1 MEGMLSGPGSIS
13 ITLVSG
19 NEEATRANEGNVE
32 FYIGKTHLYF
42 YTSDSDDAAA
52 VLHKTFDAA
61 GDYTTRRLAF
71 QLSEGEVANIFS
83 DDATT
88 CTIYAISNL
97 PEELEEQLT
106 DQSSINEI
114 KQFPLETDF
123 SQGDF
128 SSFVMDAKGT
138 VTLDRSNSTM
148 TATTLS
154 MARAAV
160 KISLNVF
167 LAQSFYIPE
176 DGTYSPANAY
186 NINNIKLYNTLKR
199 GLVDGTVDDLS
210 DSDYITDYSNPLTK
224 SYFTTSYQGYKYYWY
239 TASSFYSYPCD
250 WSNEKN
256 RDVHATICVP
266 WKLTTSSGDIS
277 YKSYNYQIAIP
288 INTSIKNL
296 ERNKNYSIYVYL
308 SVLGGTLDGEVVT
321 PGDLALSYEVADWT
335 DDGTPIDTELDQSHY
350 LVVQDNT
357 FEVFNENSLTFEYQS
372 CDAVEAYVSEISY
385 VSTRYD
391 NDETIY
397 LYKANY
403 DESSN
408 SYNEVTDNEYNSLSD
423 HTSEVRKSKKDDI
436 IKYIDDH
443 VTTDMLTNK
452 PEASDNVD
460 DINGRITL
468 TSAVS
473 EIAEKLYRP
482 VKYTVVVVNGKDHN
496 QIRQTVT
503 ITQYPS
509 KYIEFGAG
517 GNVFVNGYY
526 ARLVPDAG
534 YTQDS
539 LPEGSSAN
547 GDGYKSYNFVTSTYD
562 ESNKYY
568 SSTENNLNTGIG
580 YGSTGTDATK
590 YASINSSYE
599 YVRGNINSTT
609 VSFKQTIDVHV
620 TAFSESDNY
629 FTINNGNDRKYY
641 KIGDPRIGGNFTN
654 MQSHSTSYTYK
665 GNELYEYYVK
675 GGTHTVT
682 TTTNNNNYGGYDN
695 RGNDKWGNDNNTT
708 TTTTTYYDRYVEPWP
723 DVDKIKVGGTTTS
736 YDEIISPLFKI
747 QSTYGAAVYAP
758 YFKVAQK
765 RCATYQE
772 AGYPAGR
779 WRLPTL
785 AEIAFIVKLQ
795 SASVIDLMFNKNEVG
810 YWTCTGSRIIADD
823 SFKYTAN
830 YDGTC
835 YVRCV
840 YDLWYWGSDQVK
852 PTHEFYPMPT
862 KQ

>member
-1 MEGMLSGPGSIS
+1 MPIK
-13 ITLVSG
+13 
-19 NEEATRANEGNVE
+19 NNNNV
-32 FYIGKTHLYF
+32 KTNQIVRNYMYN
-42 YTSDSDDAAA
+42 YTVELDVIVGDLDGA
-52 VLHKTFDAA
+52 V
-61 GDYTTRRLAF
+61 
-71 QLSEGEVANIFS
+71 
-83 DDATT
+83 
-88 CTIYAISNL
+88 
-97 PEELEEQLT
+97 
-106 DQSSINEI
+106 
-114 KQFPLETDF
+114 
-123 SQGDF
+123 
-128 SSFVMDAKGT
+128 
-138 VTLDRSNSTM
+138 VT
-148 TATTLS
+148 A
-154 MARAAV
+154 
-160 KISLNVF
+160 
-167 LAQSFYIPE
+167 
-176 DGTYSPANAY
+176 
-186 NINNIKLYNTLKR
+186 
-199 GLVDGTVDDLS
+199 DDL
-210 DSDYITDYSNPLTK
+210 T
-224 SYFTTSYQGYKYYWY
+224 
-239 TASSFYSYPCD
+239 
-250 WSNEKN
+250 
-256 RDVHATICVP
+256 
-266 WKLTTSSGDIS
+266 
-277 YKSYNYQIAIP
+277 
-288 INTSIKNL
+288 
-296 ERNKNYSIYVYL
+296 
-308 SVLGGTLDGEVVT
+308 
-321 PGDLALSYEVADWT
+321 LSYEVSDWT
-335 DDGTPIDTELDQSHY
+335 DDGTPINTTLDQSHY

-372 CDAVEAYVSEISY
+372 CDAVEAYVTEISY

-403 DESSN
+403 NESTN
-408 SYNEVTDNEYNSLSD
+408 SYTEVSDDEYKSLSD
-423 HTSEVRKSKKDDI
+423 HTSEVRKSKEEDI

-443 VTTDMLTNK
+443 VTKDMLSKSSVAN
-452 PEASDNVD
+452 DNVD

-482 VKYTVVVVNGKDHN
+482 VKYTVVVVNGTDHN
-496 QIRQTVT
+496 KIRQTVT

-526 ARLVPDAG
+526 ARLIPDEG
-534 YTQDS
+534 YTKES
-539 LPEGSSAN
+539 LPGGSIEN
-547 GDGYKSYNFVTSTYD
+547 EDGYKSYNFVTSTYD

-609 VSFKQTIDVHV
+609 VSFKRTIDVHV
-620 TAFSESDNY
+620 TAFSGSDNY
-629 FTINNGNDRKYY
+629 FTINKGSDKKYY

-675 GGTHTVT
+675 GDSYTTKEKHGQYLTSITHY
-682 TTTNNNNYGGYDN
+682 N
-695 RGNDKWGNDNNTT
+695 
-708 TTTTTYYDRYVEPWP
+708 RYVEPWP
-723 DVDKIKVGGTTTS
+723 DVDKIKVGGTATS

-810 YWTCTGSRIIADD
+810 YWTCTGGKIVADD

-840 YDLWYWGSDQVK
+840 YDLWYWGSDQVT
-852 PTHEFYPMPT
+852 PTHEFHPMPT

>member
-1 MEGMLSGPGSIS
+1 MLAALLPLLWACSDESDITADSIG
-13 ITLVSG
+13 TLTLTLTSTS
-19 NEEATRANEGNVE
+19 NETDETRADATIDPE
-32 FYIGKTHLYF
+32 FYIGTTHLFF
-42 YTSDSDDAAA
+42 YTTESNDEPA
-52 VLHKTFDAA
+52 VYHRVITPNASASTYLNIGLDTETVLDI
-61 GDYTTRRLAF
+61 Y
-71 QLSEGEVANIFS
+71 GESNTKAY
-83 DDATT
+83 
-88 CTIYAISNL
+88 IYAVSNL
-97 PEELEEQLT
+97 PEDIAITET
-106 DQSSINEI
+106 SSINEI
-114 KQFPLETDF
+114 REQVLSSDF
-123 SQGDF
+123 SDF
-128 SSFVMDAKGT
+128 NNVTSFVMEGKNE
-138 VTLDRSNSTM
+138 VKLDRNTLTMSSNIFLTRS
-148 TATTLS
+148 A
-154 MARAAV
+154 AR
-160 KISLNVF
+160 ISLSVYVLQR
-167 LAQSFYIPE
+167 LALPE
-176 DGTYSPANAY
+176 ATYQPVIDKTEASGSTSK
-186 NINNIKLYNTLKR
+186 IKLQLDVYNTVKR
-199 GLVDGTVDDLS
+199 GKINGSLELTDD
-210 DSDYITDYSNPLTK
+210 DYTMYSRDLA
-224 SYFTTSYQGYKYYWY
+224 YKWNYIAKTGWYYYYAHDPIY
-239 TASSFYSYPCD
+239 TYPSD
-250 WSNEKN
+250 WSNQDNKN
-256 RDVHATICVP
+256 LHVTINIP
-266 WKLTTSSGDIS
+266 WKRTDTNTNAVTYKTYYYQLT
-277 YKSYNYQIAIP
+277 IP
-288 INTSIKNL
+288 VENTLHTID
-296 ERNKNYSIYVYL
+296 RNKKYDLKVFL
-308 SVLGGTLDGEVVT
+308 GVLGGTLGGDVVT
-321 PGDLALSYEVADWT
+321 PDDLSLSYEISDWT
-335 DDGTPIDTELDQSHY
+335 DDGTPIKAELDRSHY

-372 CDAVEAYVSEISY
+372 CNSVEAYVSEISY

-391 NDETIY
+391 NDTIY

-403 DESSN
+403 DESTN
-408 SYNEVTDNEYNSLSD
+408 SYKEVSDGEYKDLSD
-423 HTSEVRKSKKDDI
+423 YTSEVRKSKEEDI

-443 VTTDMLTNK
+443 VTKDMLTNK
-452 PEASDNVD
+452 PEANDNVD

-468 TSAVS
+468 TSEVS

-539 LPEGSSAN
+539 LPGGSIAN
-547 GDGYKSYNFVTSTYD
+547 GDGYKSYNFVSSTYD

-568 SSTENNLNTGIG
+568 SSTGNDLNTKID
-580 YGSTGTDATK
+580 YGTTGENARN

-620 TAFSESDNY
+620 TAFSGSDNY

-654 MQSHSTSYTYK
+654 MQSHSTSYTYN
-665 GNELYEYYVK
+665 GNELYEYYIK
-675 GGTHTVT
+675 GDSYTTEEKHGPYLTSTTHY
-682 TTTNNNNYGGYDN
+682 N
-695 RGNDKWGNDNNTT
+695 
-708 TTTTTYYDRYVEPWP
+708 RYVEPWP

-758 YFKVAQK
+758 HFKVAQK

-795 SASVIDLMFNKNEVG
+795 SASVIDLMFNKSEVG

-840 YDLWYWGSDQVK
+840 YDLWYWGSDPVK
-852 PTHEFYPMPT
+852 PTHKFYPMPT